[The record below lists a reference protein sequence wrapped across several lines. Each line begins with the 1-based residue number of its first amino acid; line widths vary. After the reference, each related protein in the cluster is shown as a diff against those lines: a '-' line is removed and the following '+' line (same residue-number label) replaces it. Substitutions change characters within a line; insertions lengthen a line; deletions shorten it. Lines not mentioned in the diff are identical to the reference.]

1 EPAPGRG
8 RAQGR
13 RRGLRRR
20 VETALR
26 ADAPAV
32 HGPGGRGVPELAAP
46 HEQWQGG
53 PPRAARPQRRE
64 GSAMNLTP
72 TEPAIRQ
79 FLVEDVF
86 YDRDLT
92 SLGPED
98 SLLQKGLLDSMA
110 ILKTVT
116 FCEEQFG
123 ITIPDQEVLPD
134 HFESVRA
141 IAKLVERVRGK

>member
-1 EPAPGRG
+1 
-8 RAQGR
+8 
-13 RRGLRRR
+13 
-20 VETALR
+20 
-26 ADAPAV
+26 
-32 HGPGGRGVPELAAP
+32 
-46 HEQWQGG
+46 
-53 PPRAARPQRRE
+53 
-64 GSAMNLTP
+64 MNLNP
-72 TEPAIRQ
+72 TETAIRQ

-86 YDRDLT
+86 YDRDLS

-141 IAKLVERVRGK
+141 IAKLVERVRAK

>member
-1 EPAPGRG
+1 MS
-8 RAQGR
+8 
-13 RRGLRRR
+13 L
-20 VETALR
+20 
-26 ADAPAV
+26 
-32 HGPGGRGVPELAAP
+32 
-46 HEQWQGG
+46 
-53 PPRAARPQRRE
+53 
-64 GSAMNLTP
+64 NP
-72 TEPAIRQ
+72 TETAIRQ

-86 YDRDLT
+86 YDRDLS
-92 SLGPED
+92 SLGPDD
-98 SLLQKGLLDSMA
+98 SLLAKGLLDSMA